1 MKIRN
6 LITGSLFVSLLFA
19 GNTASIFGQVNY
31 NALSW
36 SMNTSYNHYLM
47 RCVHQQYA
55 DRENE
60 ILKAFVSKD
69 AMTEYR
75 DNCIQRYKGIIGDF
89 PDKGSLNAKIV
100 GTSEYDG
107 FRIEKII
114 FESLPKRYV
123 TANLYIPDGE
133 GPFPVALEVCGHGLG
148 GKIPASQA
156 AVLFALNK
164 VAVLVVDPI
173 GQGERIQFVDK
184 NSQSLTRG
192 STTEHTLL
200 NEGTNLL
207 GTSLAAYEYWD
218 NHRAID
224 YLETRSDIDKSRIG
238 LYGSSGGGTQ
248 TSYMVGLDDRIKVAS
263 VCSYF
268 TERERVLEEYGASD
282 GCQHIPYE
290 GLEHLEIADFV
301 LMMAPKPVLIM
312 SGRYDFVDYWG
323 AVRAFEELKNAYS
336 ALGSPEKVS
345 MFTIEGGHGMPKA
358 KREALVTWFR
368 KWMYNDSTPVKE
380 KSEISIPAENLL
392 CTPTGQVLTSLPDQ
406 VSIPDYHLSLTEQY
420 DIQRNEFIKK
430 GKSVVKDKV
439 MELLGLTFPDEKIVA
454 EQTGLTE
461 MRNYDLIRFQ
471 IIRTGQ
477 MPVPC
482 VVVYPEGA
490 MKSSPVVICL
500 NENGKNEILADE
512 QTIGTYVN
520 RHEILI
526 AADLRGYGE
535 TADPLSL
542 NDTKYWNREY
552 RNAMISMHIGKP
564 VMGQRV
570 IDIMSIVDFAGT
582 NNLLKGHNINL
593 VANGSYGPVAVHA
606 AFLDDRIDKAD
617 ISRSVKSFN
626 DYLKIPMQ
634 RDVYTN
640 VLYGVH
646 KYYDLKDL
654 VNLAGYN
661 RIRFLD

>member
-6 LITGSLFVSLLFA
+6 LITGYLFVALFIA
-19 GNTASIFGQVNY
+19 GNSAISFGQVNY
-31 NALSW
+31 NSLSW
-36 SMNTSYNHYLM
+36 SSNNAYNTYLM
-47 RCVHQQYA
+47 RSVHQQYA
-55 DRENE
+55 DRETE
-60 ILKAFVSKD
+60 ISKAFLSKE
-69 AMTEYR
+69 AMTAYR
-75 DNCIQRYKGIIGDF
+75 DDCIRRYKKIIGDF
-89 PDKGSLNAKIV
+89 QEKTSLNAKV
-100 GTSEYDG
+100 TGTAKYDG

-123 TANLYIPDGE
+123 TANFYIPDGA

-148 GKIPASQA
+148 GKVPASQA

-164 VAVLVVDPI
+164 IAVLVVDPI

-184 NSQSLTRG
+184 NSQTLTRG

-200 NEGTNLL
+200 NEGANLL
-207 GTSLAAYEYWD
+207 GSTLAAYEYWD

-224 YLETRSDIDKSRIG
+224 YLKTRQEVDKTKIG
-238 LYGSSGGGTQ
+238 IYGSSGGGTQ
-248 TSYMVGLDDRIKVAS
+248 TSYLVGLDERIMVAS

-268 TERERVLEEYGASD
+268 TERERVLEVYGASD

-290 GLEHLEIADFV
+290 GREHLEIADFV

-312 SGRYDFVDYWG
+312 SGKFDFVDYWG
-323 AVRAFEELKNAYS
+323 AIRAFAELKSAYS
-336 ALGSPEKVS
+336 ALGNPEKVS
-345 MFTIEGGHGMPKA
+345 MFTIEGGHGMPKP
-358 KREALVTWFR
+358 KREALVSWFK
-368 KWMYNDSTPVKE
+368 KWMYGDSKPVVE
-380 KSEISIPAENLL
+380 TREVIIPAQDLI
-392 CTPTGQVLTSLPDQ
+392 CTATGQVITSLPDQ
-406 VSIPDYHLSLTEQY
+406 ISIPDYHLILSEQY
-420 DIQRNEFIKK
+420 YDQRNEFIKK
-430 GKSVVKDKV
+430 GKSSVRDKAV
-439 MELLGLTFPDEKIVA
+439 ELLGLSVPDEKIAA
-454 EQTGLTE
+454 EQTGFE
-461 MRNYDLIRFQ
+461 NMRNYNLIKFQ
-471 IIRTGQ
+471 IIRSGQ

-490 MKSSPVVICL
+490 GKNSTVVIYL
-500 NENGKNEILADE
+500 NEGGKSEFLADE

-520 RHEILI
+520 RNEILV

-564 VMGQRV
+564 IMGQRV
-570 IDIMSIVDFAGT
+570 IDIMSLVDFART
-582 NNLLKGHNINL
+582 NDLLKGHKINL

-606 AFLDDRIDKAD
+606 AFLDERIDRAE

-626 DYLKIPMQ
+626 EYLKNPMQ

-640 VLYGVH
+640 VLYGVL
-646 KYYDLKDL
+646 KYYDLKEL
-654 VNLAGYN
+654 VDLAGKN